1 VTGGRRVRSKKN
13 PRAPFTAARTRHFV
27 VRAYLLLPLE
37 VYGKKSLSIRTTT
50 TTERT
55 MFRTSTTS
63 SILVHGG

>member
-1 VTGGRRVRSKKN
+1 M
-13 PRAPFTAARTRHFV
+13 AARTRHFV